1 MGYEMVD
8 KLVPMEDIFL
18 ESMYE
23 NEIRKTKDILEL
35 AAGNLNSDDRR
46 LYKMM
51 YSVGEN
57 VVHINENNK
66 KKLENKKNVNYDPD
80 EIVTGF
86 VFGNNVYLK
95 RRFRKGEDFEN
106 ILDMINEMD
115 DLIFN
120 IKLESS
126 NRRIY

>member
-66 KKLENKKNVNYDPD
+66 KKLENYWMSNKAMAKLNLKKKKKVENYWMSKKTMGKIKLKKKKNVNY
-80 EIVTGF
+80 
-86 VFGNNVYLK
+86 
-95 RRFRKGEDFEN
+95 
-106 ILDMINEMD
+106 
-115 DLIFN
+115 
-120 IKLESS
+120 
-126 NRRIY
+126 